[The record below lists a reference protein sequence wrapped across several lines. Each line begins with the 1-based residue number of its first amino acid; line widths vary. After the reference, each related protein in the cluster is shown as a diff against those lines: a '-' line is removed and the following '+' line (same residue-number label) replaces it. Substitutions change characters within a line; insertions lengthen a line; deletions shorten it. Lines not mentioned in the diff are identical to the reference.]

1 MTPDR
6 AQAPS
11 SRFGWVIVAA
21 VATMLAVAMGQLVNG
36 LSVFAIPLEQEF
48 GWARGPVALINSAGL
63 IGLALGGVVMGA
75 VADRAPIRFVSLAGV
90 SALGVCV
97 MLAAWADQLW
107 QFYVLF
113 FVAGFFGAG
122 LFAPLISLVGSWFP
136 VGAGLAIGI
145 ASAGQALGQGGVPFA
160 TAFLIDA
167 FGWRQSFLIQGL
179 LSLALL
185 LPLAL
190 LVREP
195 VRTVFALSAAAAEA
209 PVPLPPLVVTVWLS
223 LAVLLCCTTMSVPLM
238 HLVPLIQGHGVSAPD
253 ASGVLFVMLI
263 AAIMGRVAFGKL
275 ADVVGPVPAYMA
287 ASLWQTVAVFAFV
300 GIEDLTWFYI
310 FAPIYGFG
318 YAGVM
323 TGLLITARVLTP
335 AVRRATLMG
344 VILAFAWLGH
354 GLGGF
359 QAGHF
364 YDQSGHYAMGF
375 GLAALAGLGNLLVV
389 GGLFITLRRRS
400 RQSAPPVFAAASGV
414 VPPSP

>member
-1 MTPDR
+1 MNPDR
-6 AQAPS
+6 AQAHP

-63 IGLALGGVVMGA
+63 VGLALGGIVMGA
-75 VADRAPIRFVSLAGV
+75 VADRTPIRIVSLAGV
-90 SALGVCV
+90 IALGLCV
-97 MLAAWADQLW
+97 MLAARAEQLW
-107 QFYVLF
+107 QFYLLF

-122 LFAPLISLVGSWFP
+122 LFAPLIALVGSWFP

-160 TAFLIDA
+160 TAFLIEA

-179 LSLALL
+179 LSLVLL

-190 LVREP
+190 LIREP
-195 VRTVFALSAAAAEA
+195 TRTASAPLASAAEV
-209 PVPLPPLVVTVWLS
+209 PVPLSPFVVTVWLS
-223 LAVLLCCTTMSVPLM
+223 LAVLFCCGTMAVPLM
-238 HLVPLIQGHGVSAPD
+238 HLVPLIQGHGISAPD

-263 AAIMGRVAFGKL
+263 AAILGRVAFGKL
-275 ADVVGPVPAYMA
+275 ADVIGPVPAYMA

-300 GIEDLTWFYI
+300 GIEDLSSFYV

-335 AVRRATLMG
+335 VARRATLMG

-354 GLGGF
+354 GIGGF

-364 YDQSGHYAMGF
+364 YDQTGHYAMGF
-375 GLAALAGLGNLLVV
+375 GLAALAGLANLLLV
-389 GGLFITLRRRS
+389 GGLFMTLRRR
-400 RQSAPPVFAAASGV
+400 SAPPVFAPASSV
-414 VPPSP
+414 MPPS

>member
-6 AQAPS
+6 AQAS
-11 SRFGWVIVAA
+11 STTFGWVIVAS
-21 VATMLAVAMGQLVNG
+21 VAAILAVAMGQLING

-63 IGLALGGVVMGA
+63 IGLAIGGVVMGT
-75 VADRAPIRFVSLAGV
+75 VADRAPIRYVSLAGV

-97 MLAAWADQLW
+97 ALASLADQLW

-113 FVAGFFGAG
+113 FVAGFFAAG
-122 LFAPLISLVGSWFP
+122 LFVPLISLVGSWFP

-167 FGWRQSFLIQGL
+167 FGWRQSFLILGL

-190 LVREP
+190 LIREP
-195 VRTVFALSAAAAEA
+195 ARTASAALAPGAEA
-209 PVPLPPLVVTVWLS
+209 QVPLSPFVVTAWLS
-223 LAVLLCCTTMSVPLM
+223 LAVLLCCATMAVPLM
-238 HLVPLIQGHGVSAPD
+238 HLVPLIQGHGISAPD

-263 AAIMGRVAFGKL
+263 TAIMGRVAFGKL
-275 ADVVGPVPAYMA
+275 ADIIGPVPAYMA
-287 ASLWQTVAVFAFV
+287 ASLWQTAAVFAFV

-335 AVRRATLMG
+335 AARRSTLMG
-344 VILAFAWLGH
+344 VIMAFAWLGH

-364 YDQSGHYAMGF
+364 YDQTGHYTMGF
-375 GLAALAGLGNLLVV
+375 GLAALAGAGNLLVV
-389 GGLFITLRRRS
+389 GGLLVTLRRRS
-400 RQSAPPVFAAASGV
+400 APPVFGAS
-414 VPPSP
+414 SPLSR

>member
-1 MTPDR
+1 VTPDR
-6 AQAPS
+6 PHATSP
-11 SRFGWVIVAA
+11 RFGWVIVAA
-21 VATMLAVAMGQLVNG
+21 VAAMLAVAMGQLING

-48 GWARGPVALINSAGL
+48 GWPRGPVALINSAGL
-63 IGLALGGVVMGA
+63 IGLAIGGIVMGT
-75 VADRAPIRFVSLAGV
+75 VADRTPIRYVSLTGV

-97 MLAAWADQLW
+97 MLASGADQLW
-107 QFYVLF
+107 QFYALF

-122 LFAPLISLVGSWFP
+122 LFVPLISLVGSWFP

-160 TAFLIDA
+160 AAFLIEA
-167 FGWRQSFLIQGL
+167 YGWRQSFLILGL

-190 LVREP
+190 LIREP
-195 VRTVFALSAAAAEA
+195 TRTASVPVASAAEA
-209 PVPLPPLVVTVWLS
+209 PVPLSPFVVTAWLS
-223 LAVLLCCTTMSVPLM
+223 LAVLLCCATMSVPLM
-238 HLVPLIQGHGVSAPD
+238 HLVPLIQGHGISAPD

-275 ADVVGPVPAYMA
+275 ADIIGPVPAYMA
-287 ASLWQTVAVFAFV
+287 ASLWQTTAVFAFV
-300 GIEDLTWFYI
+300 GIEDLTWFYV

-323 TGLLITARVLTP
+323 TGLLVTARVLTP
-335 AVRRATLMG
+335 AARRATLMG
-344 VILAFAWLGH
+344 VIMAFAWLGH

-364 YDQSGHYAMGF
+364 FDVTGHYTMGF
-375 GLAALAGLGNLLVV
+375 GLAALAGVGNLLVV
-389 GGLFITLRRRS
+389 GGLFLTLRRR
-400 RQSAPPVFAAASGV
+400 SAPPVFAAASGIA
-414 VPPSP
+414 PPRA